1 MGDFFEVIIQ
11 ISLISIALM
20 FYGTIHQAAVT
31 HSARESGKDGLFSR
45 QVWIVARAT
54 AFFFYG
60 IFVTQSGCA
69 S

>member
-11 ISLISIALM
+11 ISLISVALM

-45 QVWIVARAT
+45 QFDA
-54 AFFFYG
+54 
-60 IFVTQSGCA
+60 
-69 S
+69 